1 MSESDNKL
9 DTYIEEFNKKSF
21 KHFFTNPLIRI
32 KLTHIVASNLL
43 FISALF
49 FTQELLPQIIQI
61 VLGVVIIF
69 HDIDDKYLKIALSKK
84 IHELENTQDLLEE
97 KVEESQK
104 ANIKTIKEL
113 QEQKKAIDEHAIV
126 GVTDTAGNIIYV
138 NDKFCEISQYSREEL
153 MGKNHRIVNSGY
165 HDRAFWK
172 RMYQHV
178 QSGNTW
184 RAEVCNVSK
193 DGFIYWV
200 DTTIVPIF
208 DAEGKIKSYASIRT
222 DVTNFK
228 LVEEELIEAKERAEQ
243 SVKVKEEFLASMSHE
258 IRTPLNAILGFVSQL
273 QKEPQSEKAKGYL
286 DIIDSSGKSLLSVIN
301 DILDFSKLQSGKFK
315 IEMTEVNV
323 VEEFSRAVVL
333 FNSKAFEKD
342 IVYTV
347 FIDPQ
352 MPKSMKM
359 DFLRVKQILFN
370 LLSNAVKFT
379 PRYGHIN
386 VAITYSEGA
395 LVLSVK
401 DSGIGISKEKQ
412 VEIFSAFTQADN
424 STTRKYGGTGL
435 GLSISQ
441 SLAHLMSGELRVE
454 SSENSGAIFSL
465 TLPVEVVEATPDT
478 LIDKEYFAKLKV
490 AFLNNHTECNESM
503 QVVKLYLQDFGV
515 QELVTLEEYQ
525 SSGYDLLFFA
535 PDDSYNDA
543 IIEAKIPA
551 VALLR
556 SDNVKMAEI
565 THIAPLY
572 APFVPL
578 SIVEAIN
585 ETGIGN
591 IKSEVVV
598 EESEEEVEFEGH
610 ILVVEDNKTNQM
622 LIKLLLMDYGLT
634 FKLANDGV
642 EAVEIFQKEK
652 FDLVLMDENMP
663 NKNGLEAMREI
674 REYEKE
680 NTLQFTPI
688 VALTANAL
696 ESDKKRFLEAGMDG
710 FIAKPIDNKLLELEL
725 AKFLKRVA

>member
-21 KHFFTNPLIRI
+21 KHFFRNPLIRI
-32 KLTHIVASNLL
+32 KLTHIIASNLL

-556 SDNVKMAEI
+556 SDNVKMADI

-578 SIVEAIN
+578 SIVEAIS
-585 ETGIGN
+585 ETGIGE

-642 EAVEIFQKEK
+642 EAVEMFQKEK

-674 REYEKE
+674 KEYEKE

-710 FIAKPIDNKLLELEL
+710 FMQN
-725 AKFLKRVA
+725 R